1 MQRFG
6 EEFGM
11 RNTQPRPKDVQA
23 GKGRVLPVLGERVTL
38 KLTGDESDGTCA
50 AVEISTPPQ
59 VGPPLH
65 VHHREDEVVYVL
77 EGMYEIRVGGRV
89 VPAPPGTFAFL
100 PRDIPHRYTNV
111 GYRTGKLLVTI
122 TPAGFERFFEELSL
136 LSPDAPFDREQLE
149 AIGRRY
155 GLEIL

>member
-1 MQRFG
+1 
-6 EEFGM
+6 M
-11 RNTQPRPKDVQA
+11 RDTQPRPKDLQA
-23 GKGRVLPVLGERVTL
+23 GKGRVLSVLGERVTL
-38 KLTGDESDGTCA
+38 KLTGEESEGA
-50 AVEISTPPQ
+50 YAVVEISTPAQ

-65 VHHREDEVVYVL
+65 VHEREDEAFYVL

-100 PRDIPHRYTNV
+100 PRNIPHRYTNV

-136 LSPDAPFDREQLE
+136 LGSDVPLDRERLE
-149 AIGRRY
+149 SIGRKF

>member
-1 MQRFG
+1 
-6 EEFGM
+6 M
-11 RNTQPRPKDVQA
+11 RNTQPHPKDLQA

-50 AVEISTPPQ
+50 TVEISTPPQ

-65 VHHREDEVVYVL
+65 VHQREDEVLYVL
-77 EGMYEIRVGGRV
+77 EGMYEVRVGGRV

-100 PRDIPHRYTNV
+100 PRDIPHTYTNV

-136 LSPDAPFDREQLE
+136 LAPDAPLDREQLG
-149 AIGRRY
+149 AIGRKY
-155 GLEIL
+155 GLDIL

>member
-1 MQRFG
+1 MQD
-6 EEFGM
+6 
-11 RNTQPRPKDVQA
+11 TQPRPKDLQA
-23 GKGRVLPVLGERVTL
+23 GKGRVLSVLGERVTL
-38 KLTGDESDGTCA
+38 KLTGEESENICA
-50 AVEISTPPQ
+50 VVEISTPPQ

-65 VHHREDEVVYVL
+65 VHQREDEAFYVL
-77 EGMYEIRVGGRV
+77 EGMYEVRVGGRV

-100 PRDIPHRYTNV
+100 PRTIPHRYTNV

-136 LSPDAPFDREQLE
+136 LGPDALADRERIGS
-149 AIGRRY
+149 IGRKY